1 MDNFTIR
8 TANEN
13 DCELILQFIN
23 ELARYE
29 KMENDVSA
37 TPESLKEWLF
47 QKRTAEAIFPL
58 ENGKE
63 IGFALYFHNFS
74 TFVGKGGLYLEDI
87 FILPEYRGKGYGKA
101 VFRYLIQK
109 AKELDCGRIEWCCL
123 DWNKPSIEFYKS
135 LGAKPLD
142 EWTIYRL
149 SQDKLTEF

>member
-1 MDNFTIR
+1 MNCKYQFNNASEEKT
-8 TANEN
+8 
-13 DCELILQFIN
+13 CLIC
-23 ELARYE
+23 
-29 KMENDVSA
+29 
-37 TPESLKEWLF
+37 
-47 QKRTAEAIFPL
+47 

-149 SQDKLTEF
+149 SHDKLTEF